1 MNHTPTIAVV
11 DDDDGVRISL
21 SSLLRSLGYE
31 VRAYGSGPDFLNDRG
46 AGDPDCMITDVQMA
60 PMTGDQLQAEL
71 IAAGR
76 RFPLIF
82 MTAFPTEAAR
92 LRLLA
97 LGACAYLDKPVDGE
111 AMARCVADALRHG
124 RDATS

>member
-11 DDDDGVRISL
+11 DDDNGVRMSL

-31 VRAYGSGPDFLNDRG
+31 VRAYGSGPEFLDVQA
-46 AGDPDCMITDVQMA
+46 AGDPDCLITDVQMA
-60 PMTGDQLQAEL
+60 PMTGDQLQGAL

-92 LRLLA
+92 QRLLG

-111 AMARCVADALRHG
+111 AMARCVAEALRRG
-124 RDATS
+124 QAAR

>member
-124 RDATS
+124 RDATN

>member
-1 MNHTPTIAVV
+1 MNHIPTIAVV

-124 RDATS
+124 RDATN

>member
-11 DDDDGVRISL
+11 DDDDGVRLSL

-31 VRAYGSGPDFLNDRG
+31 VRTYGSGPEFLHDQDVG
-46 AGDPDCMITDVQMA
+46 EPDCMITDVQMA
-60 PMTGDQLQAEL
+60 PMTGDQLQGAL

-76 RFPLIF
+76 RIPLIF
-82 MTAFPTEAAR
+82 MTAFPSEAAR
-92 LRLLA
+92 QRLLA

-111 AMARCVADALRHG
+111 AIARCVADALEHG
-124 RDATS
+124 HPSG

>member
-1 MNHTPTIAVV
+1 MNHTPTIAIV
-11 DDDDGVRISL
+11 DDDDGVRTAL

-31 VRAYGSGPDFLNDRG
+31 VRAYCSGPEFLNDAR
-46 AGDPDCMITDVQMA
+46 AGEPDCMITDVQMA
-60 PMTGDQLQAEL
+60 PMTGDQLQAAL

-92 LRLLA
+92 QRLLA
-97 LGACAYLDKPVDGE
+97 LGACAYLDKPVDGA
-111 AMARCVADALRHG
+111 AMARCVADALQG
-124 RDATS
+124 AKPLQ

>member
-1 MNHTPTIAVV
+1 MNHIPTIAVV
-11 DDDDGVRISL
+11 DDDDGVRIAL

-31 VRAYGSGPDFLNDRG
+31 VRAYGSGPEFLND
-46 AGDPDCMITDVQMA
+46 AHAQEPDCMITDVQMS

-82 MTAFPTEAAR
+82 MTAFPTEAAKR
-92 LRLLA
+92 RLLA

-111 AMARCVADALRHG
+111 AMARCVAHALQGCPPAR
-124 RDATS
+124 

>member
-11 DDDDGVRISL
+11 DDDDGVRIAL
-21 SSLLRSLGYE
+21 CSLLRSLGYE
-31 VRAYGSGPDFLNDRG
+31 VRAYGSGPEFLNDPRG
-46 AGDPDCMITDVQMA
+46 SDPDCMITDVQMS

-71 IAAGR
+71 IASGR

-92 LRLLA
+92 QRLLA

-111 AMARCVADALRHG
+111 AMAQCVADALQG
-124 RDATS
+124 AQPK

>member
-11 DDDDGVRISL
+11 DDDDGVRIAL
-21 SSLLRSLGYE
+21 CSLLRSLGYE
-31 VRAYGSGPDFLNDRG
+31 VRAYGSGPEFLNDPQD
-46 AGDPDCMITDVQMA
+46 GDPDCMITDVQMS

-71 IAAGR
+71 IATGR

-92 LRLLA
+92 QRLLA

-111 AMARCVADALRHG
+111 AMARCVADALHG
-124 RDATS
+124 AQTP

>member
-11 DDDDGVRISL
+11 DDDDGVRIAL
-21 SSLLRSLGYE
+21 CSLLRSLGYE
-31 VRAYGSGPDFLNDRG
+31 VRAYGSVPEFLNDPRIG
-46 AGDPDCMITDVQMA
+46 EPDCMITDVQMS
-60 PMTGDQLQAEL
+60 PMSGDQLQAAL

-76 RFPLIF
+76 RIPLIF

-92 LRLLA
+92 RRLLA

-111 AMARCVADALRHG
+111 AMARCVADALQG
-124 RDATS
+124 CAPAQ

>member
-1 MNHTPTIAVV
+1 MNHIPTIAVV
-11 DDDDGVRISL
+11 DDDDGVRIAL

-31 VRAYGSGPDFLNDRG
+31 VRAYGSGPEFLNDAHARE
-46 AGDPDCMITDVQMA
+46 PDCMITDVQMS

-82 MTAFPTEAAR
+82 MTAFPTEAAKQ
-92 LRLLA
+92 RLLA

-111 AMARCVADALRHG
+111 AMARCVAHALQGCPPAR
-124 RDATS
+124 